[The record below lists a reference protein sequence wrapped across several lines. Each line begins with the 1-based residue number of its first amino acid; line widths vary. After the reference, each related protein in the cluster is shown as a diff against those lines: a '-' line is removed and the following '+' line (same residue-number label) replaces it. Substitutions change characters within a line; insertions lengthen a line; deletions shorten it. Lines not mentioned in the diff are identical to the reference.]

1 MQKFLDKNADADLEL
16 DLASGSLTG
25 DTPTGRGGAKR
36 IKKSASESVLM
47 KNGDPRDS
55 PLSSILS
62 ERSAEINYDWVRCNL
77 LLAFVGRFYFLSFLS
92 IYRI

>member
-25 DTPTGRGGAKR
+25 DTPAGRGGAKR

-47 KNGDPRDS
+47 KSGDPRDS

-77 LLAFVGRFYFLSFLS
+77 LLALFWLVLFYVFSV
-92 IYRI
+92 YP